1 VTKVQR
7 SAASAARRP
16 SDPADVRKARG
27 AFFTPAEVCDYLA
40 NWAIRQPYD
49 RVLEPSCGEA
59 AFLTSAVARLRAL
72 GSAEIKVDGAEIH
85 SVSAQVARSLVRE
98 LGATANVTVGDFM
111 DMPAT
116 ASYDAVIGN
125 PPFVRYQGLV
135 GEARTS
141 ALKAALAQGVVL
153 PKLTNSWAPFVVHSA
168 AQLTPKGRLALV
180 VPAELLSAGFA
191 SEVRRFLLRRFERVR
206 LVLSDEAL
214 FPGVLTDALLLLAEG
229 SGGCSSLEIVQVRS
243 IAELDDASGVTSWVP
258 ASDDSRWVSSLVDPH
273 ATTALSKAADRE
285 LLGALSNWGR
295 VALGAVTGANG
306 YFALT
311 RERARVLD
319 IDEDELVRI
328 SPPGSSHLRAF
339 TFTHQRYRRLAESGQ
354 PVLLFRPPTSP
365 SAAARRY
372 IRSGARSGVS
382 DAYKCRVRDPWW
394 RVPLG
399 TVPDLILTYMNGD
412 TPRLAANLAGVHH
425 LNSVHGLYLRPELR
439 KLAVPLAVASL
450 NSATL
455 LGAEL
460 VGRAYGGGILK
471 LEPGEALKL
480 PLPTVSLVRENADQL
495 TGLVSRL
502 QRLVSRSGVAAG
514 AKLVDEVV
522 FGAALTPSELAH
534 LRTARELLVRRRT
547 LRGASHRRRP
557 L

>member
-1 VTKVQR
+1 MTKVQR

-85 SVSAQVARSLVRE
+85 SVQCSGRPFARSGS
-98 LGATANVTVGDFM
+98 GATANVTVGDFM

-180 VPAELLSAGFA
+180 VPAGQLLSAGFA

-243 IAELDDASGVTSWVP
+243 IAELDDASGVSV
-258 ASDDSRWVSSLVDPH
+258 
-273 ATTALSKAADRE
+273 
-285 LLGALSNWGR
+285 LG
-295 VALGAVTGANG
+295 
-306 YFALT
+306 
-311 RERARVLD
+311 
-319 IDEDELVRI
+319 
-328 SPPGSSHLRAF
+328 PG
-339 TFTHQRYRRLAESGQ
+339 QR
-354 PVLLFRPPTSP
+354 
-365 SAAARRY
+365 
-372 IRSGARSGVS
+372 
-382 DAYKCRVRDPWW
+382 
-394 RVPLG
+394 
-399 TVPDLILTYMNGD
+399 
-412 TPRLAANLAGVHH
+412 
-425 LNSVHGLYLRPELR
+425 
-439 KLAVPLAVASL
+439 
-450 NSATL
+450 
-455 LGAEL
+455 
-460 VGRAYGGGILK
+460 
-471 LEPGEALKL
+471 
-480 PLPTVSLVRENADQL
+480 
-495 TGLVSRL
+495 
-502 QRLVSRSGVAAG
+502 
-514 AKLVDEVV
+514 
-522 FGAALTPSELAH
+522 
-534 LRTARELLVRRRT
+534 
-547 LRGASHRRRP
+547 
-557 L
+557 